1 MRARLLFVMVAGG
14 CAVTAATACSSPDV
28 AVEAQAKKAT
38 QASSVSIQILDIKG
52 TTVGSFSGTLIA
64 RNLVLTAGHCAAG
77 AARWKIDS
85 RGASTT
91 AEATHAVSPWKSFGS
106 DLSHPDHADIAVL
119 LLDTPIELDAYP
131 KVADSMLADGAKAVR
146 FSRSSAN
153 ATKPEGT
160 DISVASMSGQGFRL
174 DYGAKVAK
182 GTYVDTGGAIIDPSS
197 GKIHGVVSGMGKT
210 SGLLHI
216 ARTDNFS
223 TWLSGALACSG
234 KTVASTGIS
243 TRTYGG
249 SSSSSSSSSSSGYGG
264 GGGSSGWPGG
274 GGGDWGGYGGSGD
287 TIDGGGATP
296 GSSSG
301 TSGTGGGTTGSS
313 SGSSGGGTSGSSGA
327 SGGTSGAGGSS
338 GSSGTGGTAG
348 AGGGGI
354 DTSGTGSAC
363 PGVPSCDG
371 SDCPGDDGAP
381 GTSKG
386 SNGGANPG
394 GSSGSSGTSGNTG
407 ATGGTTSGGT
417 SSGGSAEVCPGPP
430 NCPEPDSQACVGAAC
445 GGCAGVAGCAD
456 ATIDYGACATCG
468 SSPGT
473 GTDPV
478 VR

>member
-14 CAVTAATACSSPDV
+14 CAVTAASACSSPDV

-52 TTVGSFSGTLIA
+52 TTVGSCSGTLIA
-64 RNLVLTAGHCAAG
+64 KNLVLTAGHCAAG
-77 AARWKIDS
+77 AAKWKIDS
-85 RGASTT
+85 RGANTT
-91 AEATHAVSPWKSFGS
+91 SQATHAVSPWKAFGS
-106 DLSHPDHADIAVL
+106 DLSHPDHSNIAVL

-153 ATKPEGT
+153 ATKPESS
-160 DISVASMSGQGFRL
+160 DISVASMSDKGFRL
-174 DYGAKVAK
+174 DYGAKVTK
-182 GTYVDTGGAIIDPSS
+182 GAYVDTGGAIIDPSS

-223 TWLSGALACSG
+223 SWLSGALACSTG
-234 KTVASTGIS
+234 KTAASTGIS

-249 SSSSSSSSSSSGYGG
+249 SSSSSSSSSSSGYGGGGGG

-301 TSGTGGGTTGSS
+301 SSGTGGTTG
-313 SGSSGGGTSGSSGA
+313 GT
-327 SGGTSGAGGSS
+327 GGSS
-338 GSSGTGGTAG
+338 GSSGSGTSGASGGSGSSGSSGMGGTVG

-381 GTSKG
+381 ATSKG

-394 GSSGSSGTSGNTG
+394 G
-407 ATGGTTSGGT
+407 GT
-417 SSGGSAEVCPGPP
+417 SSGGSSEVCPGPP
-430 NCPEPDSQACVGAAC
+430 NCPEPDGPACVGAAC
-445 GGCAGVAGCAD
+445 GGCAGVAGCSD

-473 GTDPV
+473 GTGPV

>member
-38 QASSVSIQILDIKG
+38 QASTVSIQILDIKG
-52 TTVGSFSGTLIA
+52 TTVGSCSGTLIA
-64 RNLVLTAGHCAAG
+64 KNLVLTAGHCAAG
-77 AARWKIDS
+77 AAKWKIDS
-85 RGASTT
+85 RGANTT
-91 AEATHAVSPWKSFGS
+91 AEATHAVSPWKAFGS
-106 DLSHPDHADIAVL
+106 DLSHPDHSDIAVL

-153 ATKPEGT
+153 ATKPEGS
-160 DISVASMSGQGFRL
+160 DIAVTSMSGQGFRL

-182 GTYVDTGGAIIDPSS
+182 GAYVDTGGAIIDASS

-223 TWLSGALACSG
+223 SWLSGALACSTG

-249 SSSSSSSSSSSGYGG
+249 SSSSSSSSSSSGYGGG

-301 TSGTGGGTTGSS
+301 TSGTGGGTTGGSN
-313 SGSSGGGTSGSSGA
+313 GSSGGGTSGSSGA
-327 SGGTSGAGGSS
+327 SGGTSGTG

-348 AGGGGI
+348 AGGGGAI

-386 SNGGANPG
+386 SNGG
-394 GSSGSSGTSGNTG
+394 SSGTSGNTG

-417 SSGGSAEVCPGPP
+417 SSGGSSEVCPGPP
-430 NCPEPDSQACVGAAC
+430 NCPEPDSEACVGAAC

-473 GTDPV
+473 GTGPV

>member
-1 MRARLLFVMVAGG
+1 M
-14 CAVTAATACSSPDV
+14 
-28 AVEAQAKKAT
+28 EAQAKKAT

-52 TTVGSFSGTLIA
+52 TTVGSCSGTLIA
-64 RNLVLTAGHCAAG
+64 KNLVLTAGHCAAG

-91 AEATHAVSPWKSFGS
+91 AEATHAVSPWKAFGS

-119 LLDTPIELDAYP
+119 LLDTPIELEAYP

-160 DISVASMSGQGFRL
+160 DISVTSMSDKGFRL

-182 GTYVDTGGAIIDPSS
+182 GSYVDTGGAIIDPSS
-197 GKIHGVVSGMGKT
+197 GKIHGVVSGVGKT

-223 TWLSGALACSG
+223 TWLSGALACSTG
-234 KTVASTGIS
+234 KTKASTGIA

-249 SSSSSSSSSSSGYGG
+249 SSSSSSSSSSGYGG
-264 GGGSSGWPGG
+264 GGGGGGTSGWPGG

-301 TSGTGGGTTGSS
+301 TSGTGGTGGTGGTTGATGGS
-313 SGSSGGGTSGSSGA
+313 SGSGTSGSSGA
-327 SGGTSGAGGSS
+327 SASGGTSGTGGSS

-354 DTSGTGSAC
+354 DTSGSGSAC
-363 PGVPSCDG
+363 PGAPSCDG

-386 SNGGANPG
+386 GNGGANPG

-417 SSGGSAEVCPGPP
+417 SSGGGKEVCPGPP

-445 GGCAGVAGCAD
+445 GGCAGLAGCAD

-468 SSPGT
+468 SSSGT
-473 GTDPV
+473 GMNPV

>member
-38 QASSVSIQILDIKG
+38 QASTVSIQILDIKG
-52 TTVGSFSGTLIA
+52 TTVGSCSGTLIA
-64 RNLVLTAGHCAAG
+64 KNLVLTAGHCAAG
-77 AARWKIDS
+77 AAKWKIDS
-85 RGASTT
+85 RGANTT
-91 AEATHAVSPWKSFGS
+91 AEATHAVSPWKAFGS
-106 DLSHPDHADIAVL
+106 DLSHPDHSDIAVL

-153 ATKPEGT
+153 ATKPEGS
-160 DISVASMSGQGFRL
+160 DIAVTSMSGQGFRL

-182 GTYVDTGGAIIDPSS
+182 GAYVDTGGAIIDASS

-223 TWLSGALACSG
+223 SWLSGALACSTG
-234 KTVASTGIS
+234 KTAAATGIS

-249 SSSSSSSSSSSGYGG
+249 SSSSSSSSSSGYGGGGGGG

-301 TSGTGGGTTGSS
+301 TSGTGGGTTGGSN
-313 SGSSGGGTSGSSGA
+313 GSSGGGTSGSSGA
-327 SGGTSGAGGSS
+327 SGGTSGTG

-348 AGGGGI
+348 AGGGGAI

-386 SNGGANPG
+386 SNGG
-394 GSSGSSGTSGNTG
+394 SSGTSGNTG

-417 SSGGSAEVCPGPP
+417 SSGGSSEVCPGPP
-430 NCPEPDSQACVGAAC
+430 NCPEPDSEACVGAAC

-473 GTDPV
+473 GTGPV